1 VLEAMACE
9 ALVVASVT
17 ELIQE
22 VLTDGENG
30 LLVDF
35 FDQNALMA
43 RVDTV
48 LREPER
54 FIVLRQNVRRNVV
67 EYFSL
72 SVCLL
77 RQIALL
83 EELA

>member
-1 VLEAMACE
+1 MACE